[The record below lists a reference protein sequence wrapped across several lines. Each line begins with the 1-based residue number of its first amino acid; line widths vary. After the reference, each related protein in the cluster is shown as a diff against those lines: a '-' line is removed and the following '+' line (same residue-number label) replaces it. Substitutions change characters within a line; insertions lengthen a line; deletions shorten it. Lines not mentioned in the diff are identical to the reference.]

1 MNTQINVNSSVEANA
16 NEAVETIN
24 TEMQIIKSIQEDPNA
39 TFFDYVSLAKQGFYD
54 TAFVNALHDIA
65 DKVALKMEPK
75 NYDFE
80 ISELQNE
87 MLATK
92 DISKRFGIMEQIT
105 QLMNEQQGQGSEIR
119 NRLSG
124 ISFKDIAIA
133 YSKDIQVMVDSVVL
147 DILKRGQYQVLK
159 TRRAPKDGSMSLKSP
174 AAPAEQITF
183 ELKGETYTFKAGKG
197 RLNNEL
203 TDIATEYAKS
213 VNDPE
218 ASKKPNF
225 IAALKAGK
233 VKGAKIIKV
242 ETV

>member
-1 MNTQINVNSSVEANA
+1 MNTEINVNSSVEANA

-133 YSKDIQVMVDSVVL
+133 YSKDIQAMVDSVVL

-159 TRRAPKDGSMSLKSP
+159 TRRAPKDGSMRANTVS
-174 AAPAEQITF
+174 APVEEITF
-183 ELKGETYTFKAGKG
+183 ELKGETHTFKAGKG

-203 TDIATEYAKS
+203 TAIATEYAKS

-233 VKGAKIIKV
+233 LKGAKIIKV

>member
-1 MNTQINVNSSVEANA
+1 MNTEINVNSSVEANA

-133 YSKDIQVMVDSVVL
+133 YSKDIQAMVDSVVL

-233 VKGAKIIKV
+233 VKGAKITKV